1 MSDQSPADRDEL
13 REQAR
18 EYVENLPGETAL
30 GRVDPATVPADP
42 SGDDSDTG
50 GTGTG
55 TGGTGTVGGP
65 LDAAGGEV
73 GGGTSGAADLG

>member
-1 MSDQSPADRDEL
+1 MTEQGPADSDDL

-42 SGDDSDTG
+42 SGDDRDTG
-50 GTGTG
+50 GTTG